1 MSHLVW
7 IPLGAAVAFL
17 ASFVLGDLIVLP
29 VDLYYL
35 LYFVVILGFLGFY
48 TRRTGLELREWA
60 SRRLAL
66 GIVLGVLGGVL
77 LAQGVLS
84 RAPTPQLSGGTLAW
98 ALIWRGVAYGAV
110 DGLILLAFPWVV
122 TWRAFGGEGA
132 GWGRRVG
139 ATFAA
144 WLAILLV
151 TTAYHLGYRD
161 FRSSQILQP
170 NIGSTI
176 GGLPTLV
183 SANPVGSVVSHV
195 FLHVTAVV
203 HSPETD
209 LFLPPHRE

>member
-7 IPLGAAVAFL
+7 IPLGAGVAFL
-17 ASFVLGDLIVLP
+17 ASFVFGDLIALP

-35 LYFVVILGFLGFY
+35 VYFAVILGFLRFY
-48 TRRTGLELREWA
+48 VKRTRLDLREWA
-60 SRRLAL
+60 SRRLVL
-66 GIVLGVLGGVL
+66 GIVFGVLGGIL

-84 RAPTPQLSGGTLAW
+84 RAPTPQLSGGMLLW
-98 ALIWRGVAYGAV
+98 ALVWRGVADGAV

-122 TWRAFGGEGA
+122 TWRAFGRARA
-132 GWGRRVG
+132 GWDRRAG
-139 ATFAA
+139 ATLVA
-144 WLAILLV
+144 WLGILFV

-176 GGLPTLV
+176 GAIPTLV